1 MKKELSFIVSL
12 AMVAALSSCSSKLGA
27 LSADNFM
34 VTPNPLEAHAGQV
47 PATITGSFPEKYMK
61 KKAVVTVT
69 PVLKFNGKQVAGQ
82 SATFQGEKVQGN
94 NQTISYKVGGRYTM
108 RTAYPYQDEMEKSE
122 LWLQFNAKV
131 GKKTV
136 AVPEVKVADGVI
148 ATSELVKRTLASATP
163 SYGLDAFQHTIQ
175 QKQTA
180 TIQFLLGQANLRAS
194 ELNKDNIKEFVAKLA
209 EIQGNPEGNVLN
221 NIEVSAYASPDGRYE
236 LNERLANKRESVS
249 TDYVNKQLKKTKLET
264 NVDSKYTAEDWEG
277 FQELVGESS
286 IQDKDL
292 ILRVLSMYQDPEERE
307 REIRNIATVYKD
319 LADGILP
326 QLRRARLTANY
337 EIIGRSDDEIVAQLK
352 ADPSKLSVEEL
363 LYGATIVDSNK
374 DKEAFYTAATK
385 QYPGDARAFN
395 NLGALAY
402 QNGNLD
408 TAANYFTQAQ
418 RVSANSAEANANLGL
433 ISLVN
438 GKKEEAA
445 QYLSKG
451 GNANNVNEALGAL
464 YLSQGQYS
472 QAAQTLKGTNSN
484 TQALAE
490 ILNKDY
496 TSAAATLTS
505 IKKQDAITNY
515 LKAIVSAR
523 TNDSQGVSTY
533 LRNAISQD
541 STLRNYAKNDLEFAK
556 FASVVNGL

>member
-1 MKKELSFIVSL
+1 MKKEFIFIVSL

-27 LSADNFM
+27 LSADNFT

-47 PATITGSFPEKYMK
+47 PATITGNFPEKYMK

-82 SATFQGEKVQGN
+82 PATFQGEKVQGN
-94 NQTISYKVGGRYTM
+94 HQTISYKVGGHYTM
-108 RTAYPYQDEMEKSE
+108 RTAYAYQDEMEKSE
-122 LWLQFNAKV
+122 LWLQFNARV
-131 GKKTV
+131 GKKAV
-136 AVPEVKVADGVI
+136 PVPEVKVANGVI
-148 ATSELVKRTLASATP
+148 ATSELVKRTLVSATP
-163 SYGLDAFQHTIQ
+163 SYGLDAFQHTIE

-236 LNERLANKRESVS
+236 LNERLANRRESVS

-337 EIIGRSDDEIVAQLK
+337 EIIGRSDEEIVAQLK
-352 ADPSKLSVEEL
+352 EDPTKLSVEEL

-385 QYPGDARAFN
+385 QYP

-402 QNGNLD
+402 QSGNLD

-418 RVSANSAEANANLGL
+418 RVSGNSAEANANLGL
-433 ISLVN
+433 ISLLN

-505 IKKQDAITNY
+505 IKNADAMTNY

-556 FASVVNGL
+556 FASVISGL

>member
-1 MKKELSFIVSL
+1 MKKEFIFIVSL

-27 LSADNFM
+27 LSADNFT

-47 PATITGSFPEKYMK
+47 PATITGNFPEKYMK

-82 SATFQGEKVQGN
+82 PATFQGEKVQGN
-94 NQTISYKVGGRYTM
+94 HQTISYKVGGHYTM
-108 RTAYPYQDEMEKSE
+108 RTAYAYQDEMEKSE
-122 LWLQFNAKV
+122 LWLQFNARV
-131 GKKTV
+131 GKKAV
-136 AVPEVKVADGVI
+136 PVPEVKVANGVI
-148 ATSELVKRTLASATP
+148 ATSELVKRTLVSATP
-163 SYGLDAFQHTIQ
+163 SYGLDAFQHTIE

-221 NIEVSAYASPDGRYE
+221 NIEVSAYASP
-236 LNERLANKRESVS
+236 
-249 TDYVNKQLKKTKLET
+249 KTKLET

-337 EIIGRSDDEIVAQLK
+337 EIIGRSDEEIVAQLK
-352 ADPSKLSVEEL
+352 EDPTKLSVEEL

-385 QYPGDARAFN
+385 QYPNDARAFN

-402 QNGNLD
+402 QSGNLD

-418 RVSANSAEANANLGL
+418 RVSGNSAEANANLGL
-433 ISLVN
+433 ISLLN

-505 IKKQDAITNY
+505 IKNADAMTNY

-556 FASVVNGL
+556 FASVISGL